1 MTFDLLF
8 ALIIFAGITAFTPG
22 PNNTLLMACGMNY
35 GFRASLPLI
44 AGVAIGF
51 PFQIL
56 CIGLGLGKIFE
67 VYPVLLVFLKV
78 AGAAYML
85 WLAWKIANSKPTT
98 DVSSNPAKPLS
109 FLQGCAFQWV
119 NPKAWIMAITA
130 LSSYTVTGQYW
141 VGLACVVGTFL
152 FTGITSAST
161 WAGFGAVLKKWLT
174 HPRWFRSIN
183 YVLSAS
189 LLASLVPMLWH

>member
-67 VYPVLLVFLKV
+67 VYPILLVFLKV

-119 NPKAWIMAITA
+119 NPKAWIMGVTAISA
-130 LSSYTVTGQYW
+130 YTLAANFYA
-141 VGLACVVGTFL
+141 GLATIVGVFM
-152 FTGITSAST
+152 FM
-161 WAGFGAVLKKWLT
+161 GF
-174 HPRWFRSIN
+174 N
-183 YVLSAS
+183 SAS
-189 LLASLVPMLWH
+189 LWAFSGAALKNLMNDPRYFKAINLTLAVLLVASLAPILWH